1 MADEILWR
9 AAIHPRQASGE
20 LSAAQVKALYRETRW
35 VCREALRIIGEKWDD
50 PPDSWLFNHRW
61 RKGGTCPRTGV
72 KLQHATIG
80 GRTTCWSPARQRLLS
95 TGKHEGRK
103 S

>member
-9 AAIHPRQASGE
+9 AGIHPSQPAGSLECPQA
-20 LSAAQVKALYRETRW
+20 KALYREIRW
-35 VCREALRIIGEKWDD
+35 VCRESLRIIGKDYSD

-61 RKGGTCPRTGV
+61 QKGGTCPRTGA

-80 GRTTCWSPARQRLLS
+80 GRTTCWSPARQKL
-95 TGKHEGRK
+95 TK
-103 S
+103 